1 MDGDWEIWMGA
12 VATDMDWGGGGARFP
27 TRGPLVGGHFDQN
40 HQKLHDKCKNST
52 FLDIGVGVL
61 YPLPTICKKVVYKK
75 EKSPSHTLQGKR
87 HYDNYQEVLKHIYI
101 YAH

>member
-12 VATDMDWGGGGARFP
+12 VVTDMDWGGGGARFP

-61 YPLPTICKKVVYKK
+61 YPLPTICKKVVYKDTIG
-75 EKSPSHTLQGKR
+75 SLYR